1 MNKKKEKEEQ
11 EKNRQIANGIAT
23 GDQVNLEVSR
33 LNEDYAKPKY
43 TKNRAVYEKEEGKSP
58 YRVAYSK
65 RVFSNGK
72 SVKDPYTGDKLLPTK
87 EAKAKYG
94 DNYREHAAQIDHIE
108 PLKKVYQ
115 EYKDDVWVSK
125 DDIREIANDDD
136 NFKAVSQ
143 KQNNAKRDR
152 SNEEYYGN
160 DGKEYRKE
168 KGVKVPKKG
177 RQKAIEDGQKAK
189 ETIKKKIFRR
199 KIKNVGTEFA
209 NSGWQGAKSA
219 GAMAAAMSSMNN
231 IVAVIKGK
239 IPPEKAL
246 ENVAKDTGK
255 AAAVSGVTT
264 GSMAVVVRTLSG
276 AESPF
281 LKSLAKSKVPGQV
294 IAAVIATGGTLK
306 KFCKGEINT
315 KECILELGKTGVCTV
330 TTGYAM
336 AVGQAVIPIPFVGA
350 AVGAMVG
357 AALCGGLYHDIESA
371 IDSLERSERE
381 YEEIKRLSEA
391 AIAQLNRER
400 IAFEKASQELFKQ
413 RAEAI
418 NEGFDLI
425 IKASMDDDVDAFG
438 TGLNTIANAFNKDIG
453 WRTMKD
459 FDENMPDHNVAFDL

>member
-1 MNKKKEKEEQ
+1 MNGNEKRKEEQ
-11 EKNRQIANGIAT
+11 EKNGQIANGIMV
-23 GDQVNLEVSR
+23 GEQINQEVSR
-33 LNEDYAKPKY
+33 LNKEYAKPKKY
-43 TKNRAVYEKEEGKSP
+43 TGNRKLYDDGAAKANAKKELFADGKQ
-58 YRVAYSK
+58 A
-65 RVFSNGK
+65 
-72 SVKDPYTGDKLLPTK
+72 KDPYTREELLLRKKDAKL
-87 EAKAKYG
+87 KYG
-94 DNYREHAAQIDHIE
+94 EKWTEYLAEADHVVPI
-108 PLKKVYQ
+108 KKVHQ
-115 EYKDDVWVSK
+115 AHKDDVWISN
-125 DDIREIANDDD
+125 DDIKEITNSSG
-136 NFKAVSQ
+136 NLKVVSR
-143 KQNNAKRDR
+143 KQNNAKRAKT
-152 SNEEYYGN
+152 NKEFYG
-160 DGKEYRKE
+160 DEGKEYRE
-168 KGVKVPKKG
+168 AKGVKISSKG
-177 RQKAIEDGQKAK
+177 RKKALVDGEEAEKLIE
-189 ETIKKKIFRR
+189 KKIFRR
-199 KIKNVGTEFA
+199 KIKNVGTEFV

-219 GAMAAAMSSMNN
+219 GTMTAVMSSMNN
-231 IVAVIKGK
+231 IVAVIKGE

-281 LKSLAKSKVPGQV
+281 LKSLAKSNVPGQV
-294 IAAVIATGGTLK
+294 IAAVMATGGTLK

-459 FDENMPDHNVAFDL
+459 YEDNMPNPNVAFDL